1 MGVWSSGPAPES
13 KSQLFLTGAT
23 GYVGGQALHAIAS
36 TIPSSQVTITCLV
49 RTVEKGKLVQKA
61 YPEHVRIVVGDL
73 DDVEI
78 IEKECQ
84 KSQAVLRQLPTSS
97 SI

>member
-1 MGVWSSGPAPES
+1 
-13 KSQLFLTGAT
+13 
-23 GYVGGQALHAIAS
+23 
-36 TIPSSQVTITCLV
+36 V
-49 RTVEKGKLVQKA
+49 RSVEKGELVQKA

-84 KSQAVLRQLPTSS
+84 KSQVVLRQLPTSS
-97 SI
+97 S